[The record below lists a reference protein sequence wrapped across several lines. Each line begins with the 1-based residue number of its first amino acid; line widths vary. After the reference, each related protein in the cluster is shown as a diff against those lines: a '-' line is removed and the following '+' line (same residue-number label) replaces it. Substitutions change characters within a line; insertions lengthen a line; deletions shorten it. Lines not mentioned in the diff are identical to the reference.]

1 MWALADGNA
10 GIVKR
15 SNALLNYSPKLV
27 YNECMVYDNFFA
39 GFNMQMGNLLMGV
52 LLTVPPLLKAI
63 EKYVFP

>member
-15 SNALLNYSPKLV
+15 SNALLNYSSKLV

-39 GFNMQMGNLLMGV
+39 GFN
-52 LLTVPPLLKAI
+52 I
-63 EKYVFP
+63 